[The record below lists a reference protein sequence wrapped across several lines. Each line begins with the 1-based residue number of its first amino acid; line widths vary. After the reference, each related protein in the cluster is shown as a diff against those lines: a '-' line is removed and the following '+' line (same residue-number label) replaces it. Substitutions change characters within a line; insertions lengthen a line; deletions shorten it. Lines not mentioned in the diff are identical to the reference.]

1 MFCMHRLFSLIF
13 FVLVSQKQFF
23 DLATYFSNLWHI
35 LIAEK
40 LIVLL
45 RDGRKLLGTLCSF
58 DQFGKPLLHPLSLVF
73 SSYYY
78 FEPLMFCFIILLCS
92 KCCSSGCLWTSN
104 CWGAILWCSSWS
116 ICDTGRECCFDWR
129 IGNDLCCIRKC
140 PWPNSY
146 LHVDVINMVLHWA
159 GPRKGGT
166 PCSHDM
172 CLRSRN

>member
-1 MFCMHRLFSLIF
+1 MHQLFSMIF

-23 DLATYFSNLWHI
+23 DLATYFNNLLHI

-78 FEPLMFCFIILLCS
+78 FETLMFCFIILLCS
-92 KCCSSGCLWTSN
+92 KCCSSGCL
-104 CWGAILWCSSWS
+104 
-116 ICDTGRECCFDWR
+116 
-129 IGNDLCCIRKC
+129 
-140 PWPNSY
+140 
-146 LHVDVINMVLHWA
+146 
-159 GPRKGGT
+159 
-166 PCSHDM
+166 
-172 CLRSRN
+172 